1 MATDGPDPQPCD
13 QDIFNSGEAVCAIA
27 GISSNRMETFIQRVA
42 RSTGERVDW
51 HFAGGRAIIKVLG
64 DAAKVRASIL
74 ARAPDVTRLQ
84 IETGG
89 GDVGCATP
97 IHWL

>member
-1 MATDGPDPQPCD
+1 MATDGPTPQPCD
-13 QDIFNSGEAVCAIA
+13 QDIFNNGEAVCVIA
-27 GISSNRMETFIQRVA
+27 GVSSNRMETFIQSVA
-42 RSTGERVDW
+42 VSTGERVDW
-51 HFAGGRAIIKVLG
+51 HFAGGRAVVKVLG
-64 DAAKVRASIL
+64 DATKVRESIL

-89 GDVGCATP
+89 GEDYATP